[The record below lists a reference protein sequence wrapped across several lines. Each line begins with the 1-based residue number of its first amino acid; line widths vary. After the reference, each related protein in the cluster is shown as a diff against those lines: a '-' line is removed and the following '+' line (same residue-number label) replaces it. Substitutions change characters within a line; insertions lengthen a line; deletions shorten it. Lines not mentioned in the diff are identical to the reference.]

1 MCVSSYGAVRIISV
15 YRHKHAYMLS
25 NIIPSTNHK
34 IENEQKRKRER
45 ERERER
51 EFKLEYGF
59 YFAHDLDLSKC

>member
-15 YRHKHAYMLS
+15 YGHKNAYMLS

-45 ERERER
+45 ERE
-51 EFKLEYGF
+51 FKLEYGF